1 MWRIVPEDVAIPFVA
16 WRKAAF
22 LVSALLIL
30 ASLASLAVRGLNLGI
45 DFTGGTLIE
54 LRFAQPPKLA
64 GLRAALEEK
73 GFAGAVIQEFGAPT
87 EILVRVPNL
96 EGGKSSEISAR
107 VLEAVRARHPKA
119 EMRRVEYV
127 GPQVGRELKRAG
139 IKAIVIALVAIL
151 VYVAFRF
158 ELRFA
163 IAAIAALVHDTI
175 ITVGA
180 FSWTQ
185 MEVSLPV
192 VAALLTVIGYSLND
206 TIVVFD
212 RIRERFADNRK
223 RKQPQ
228 PEAEVAN
235 LAINETLSRT
245 LITSLTTLFVV
256 LALFF
261 LGGQVIHGF
270 AFALLV
276 GIVVGTYSSI
286 FVATPLMLALAG
298 RLRLAD
304 EEAEKEL
311 EAQP

>member
-1 MWRIVPEDVAIPFVA
+1 MWRIVPEDVAIPFVE

-22 LVSALLIL
+22 ALSALLIL
-30 ASLASLAVRGLNLGI
+30 AALASFALRGLNLGI

-54 LRFAQPPKLA
+54 LRFEQAPQLAKLREI
-64 GLRAALEEK
+64 LQKE

-87 EILVRVPNL
+87 EILIRVPNL
-96 EGGKSSEISAR
+96 AGEKSSEIGAR
-107 VLEAVRARHPKA
+107 VLAAVKKMDARA

-127 GPQVGRELKRAG
+127 GPQVGRELARAG

-163 IAAIAALVHDTI
+163 LAAIAALVHDTI

-192 VAALLTVIGYSLND
+192 VAAVLTVIGYSLND

-223 RKQPQ
+223 RKEPL
-228 PEAEVAN
+228 PEAEIAN

-276 GIVVGTYSSI
+276 GIVIGTYSSI

-298 RLRLAD
+298 KLKLTD
-304 EEAEKEL
+304 EGAEKEL